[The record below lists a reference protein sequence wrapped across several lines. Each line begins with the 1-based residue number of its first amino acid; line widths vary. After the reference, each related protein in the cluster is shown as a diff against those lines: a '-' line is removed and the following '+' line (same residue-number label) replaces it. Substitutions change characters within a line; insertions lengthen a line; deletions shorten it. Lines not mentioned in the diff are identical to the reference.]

1 MADIKKNV
9 YRITVGSSDAGL
21 RLDQFIAD
29 RCDDLSRTLVRKIID
44 LGGVHLDGRR
54 TRRSGQTVTAGQSV
68 EVYLDSG
75 SFTPYRLT
83 PAQIL
88 YQDSYLIGLNKPA
101 GVATQP
107 TPARYKGTLYEALS
121 VYLPVKGK
129 QRKPGIGMV
138 QRLDRDTSGV
148 MVFSIHPQAH
158 KPLTESF
165 RNKQV
170 RKLYLALVA
179 GQMDEPEGVITSELA
194 RRHSTNL
201 MVSVK
206 KGGKYAETRYRVL
219 EKLGSGSLLEVEIPT
234 GRSHQIRAHFSEQG
248 HPLLG
253 DTAYGGSGTLNGMK
267 IPRQMLHAC
276 ELQLNHPVTGE
287 GMVLKAELPEDF
299 QQVLDRLRILATE
312 HNQSQKLD

>member
-1 MADIKKNV
+1 MADIKKNL
-9 YRITVGSSDAGL
+9 YRITASAADSGL

-54 TRRSGQTVTAGQSV
+54 TRRSGQTVTVGQSV

-83 PAQIL
+83 SAQIL
-88 YQDSYLIGLNKPA
+88 YQDNYLIGLNKSA

-129 QRKPGIGMV
+129 HRKPGIGMV

-148 MVFSIHPQAH
+148 LVFSIHPQAH
-158 KPLTESF
+158 KPLTDAF

-170 RKLYLALVA
+170 RKIYLALVA
-179 GQMDEPEGVITSELA
+179 GQISEPEGVITSELA
-194 RRHSTNL
+194 RRRSTNL

-219 EKLGSGSLLEVEIPT
+219 EALGCASLLEVEIPT

-253 DTAYGGSGTLNGMK
+253 DTAYGGPATLNNVEL
-267 IPRQMLHAC
+267 PRQMLHAS

-287 GMVLKAELPEDF
+287 GMTLKAELPEDF
-299 QQVLDRLRILATE
+299 QQVLERLRILATE
-312 HNQSQKLD
+312 HKQSQKLN

>member
-9 YRITVGSSDAGL
+9 YRITVSPSDSGL

-54 TRRSGQTVTAGQSV
+54 IRRSGQTVTAGQSV
-68 EVYLDSG
+68 EAYLDGG
-75 SFTPYRLT
+75 SFTPFRLT
-83 PAQIL
+83 PEQVL
-88 YQDSYLIGLNKPA
+88 YQDRYLIGLNKPA

-107 TPARYKGTLYEALS
+107 TPARYKGTLYEALC
-121 VYLPVKGK
+121 VFLPAAGK

-148 MVFSIHPQAH
+148 MVFSVHPQAH
-158 KPLTESF
+158 KPLTEAF

-170 RKLYLALVA
+170 RKIYLALVA

-194 RRHSTNL
+194 RRRSTNL

-206 KGGKYAETRYRVL
+206 KGGKYAETRYRLL
-219 EKLGSGSLLEVEIPT
+219 EKFGSASLLEVEIPT

-253 DTAYGGSGTLNGMK
+253 DTAYGGSGTLNNVEL
-267 IPRQMLHAC
+267 PRQMLHAC

-299 QQVLDRLRILATE
+299 QQVLERLRNPE
-312 HNQSQKLD
+312 S